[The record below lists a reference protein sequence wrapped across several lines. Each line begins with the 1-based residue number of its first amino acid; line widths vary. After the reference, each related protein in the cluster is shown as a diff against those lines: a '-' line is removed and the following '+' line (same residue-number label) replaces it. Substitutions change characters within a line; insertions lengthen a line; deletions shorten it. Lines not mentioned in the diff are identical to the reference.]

1 MQVRIFSVLLFLP
14 DKFARLKSMYANGAV
29 AMGKRSKVSGVA
41 EFCDGGEMVEMR
53 LQFTDDP
60 EAVASV
66 RRPTRSRD
74 WSSVNWYGTIY
85 SFQGMQRVAVAA
97 LWEAMEEGYRWMSQ
111 DSLLSATENEGG
123 RLRDLFK
130 RHPAWG
136 AMIVPAVLFGGR
148 VNWFG
153 LSDPPA

>member
-1 MQVRIFSVLLFLP
+1 
-14 DKFARLKSMYANGAV
+14 MYANGAF

-53 LQFTDDP
+53 LQFTDEP
-60 EAVASV
+60 EAGAVGG
-66 RRPTRSRD
+66 RRPMRARD

-85 SFQGMQRVAVAA
+85 VFEGKQRVAVAA
-97 LWEAMEEGYRWMSQ
+97 LWDAMEEGHRWVSQ
-111 DSLLSATENEGG
+111 DTLLEATENEGG
-123 RLRDLFK
+123 KIRDLFK

-136 AMIVPAVLFGGR
+136 RMIVPAVLFGGK

-153 LSDPPA
+153 LSYPPV